1 MPVATLLER
10 KLDRRFDTYDLDKN
24 GFIER
29 SDFELA
35 AQRFAEA
42 FSAPED
48 STAVAHL
55 RDTLVTVWSD
65 LVSISDVDGDGRIS
79 REEYK
84 KAFAQHMLED
94 ETELVAKYRPFIDA
108 LMTVA
113 DTDGDGRVDLDEHIK
128 WYTALMGI
136 TPDEARESFARLDRD
151 GDGYVTSEEMF
162 QAVVEYYFSDDPE
175 APGNWLIGHL

>member
-10 KLDRRFDTYDLDKN
+10 KLDRRFDTYDLNKN
-24 GFIER
+24 GYIER

-48 STAVAHL
+48 SPAVTRL
-55 RDTLVTVWSD
+55 RDTLTRVWSD
-65 LVSISDVDGDGRIS
+65 LVCASDADGDGRIS

-84 KAFAQHMLED
+84 KAFTLHMLED
-94 ETELVAKYRPFIDA
+94 QTELAEKYRPFIDA
-108 LMTVA
+108 LMDVA
-113 DTDGDGRVDLDEHIK
+113 DADGDGRIDLDEHIK
-128 WYTALMGI
+128 WYTALMSI

-151 GDGYVTSEEMF
+151 GDGYVTREEIF

-175 APGNWLIGHL
+175 APGNWLIGQL